1 LKLENIIEIC
11 SRKKKRKQKNTQLFI
26 LFELLVF
33 KSFIILLSFDVRDE
47 DFLAWTHIT
56 ATTTNN

>member
-1 LKLENIIEIC
+1 LKFAGE
-11 SRKKKRKQKNTQLFI
+11 KKKKKKKKLFI